1 MLFDIAAM
9 AVKPRYNLL
18 ASLIVPRPIAWVT
31 SVDARGRLNAAP
43 FSLFNLVSGTP
54 PVVVLGIGN
63 REERPKDSARNI
75 VETGDFV
82 INLVSEELLGAMNV
96 TAVEFAEDVDEIAE
110 AGLATIPSHAVGP
123 PRIARSPV
131 SLECTYTRTVE
142 LGQGRNLLIGE
153 IVYAHVRDDVIL
165 NPDRGYID
173 AARMNLVGRMHGGGW
188 YTTTTTPFRVPGIP
202 ADGSHPTASSPDPQ
216 EPESG
221 SLR

>member
-9 AVKPRYNLL
+9 AAKPRYNLL

-31 SVDARGRLNAAP
+31 SSDARGRLNAAP
-43 FSLFNLVSGTP
+43 FSLFNMMSGTP

-63 REERPKDSARNI
+63 RAGRPKDSARNI
-75 VETGDFV
+75 IETGDFV
-82 INLVSEELLGAMNV
+82 INLVSEELLEAMNV
-96 TAVEFAEDVDEIAE
+96 TAIEFTEDIDELAE

-131 SLECTYTRTVE
+131 ALECTYTRSVE
-142 LGQGRNLLIGE
+142 LGQDRKLLIGE
-153 IVYAHVRDDVIL
+153 IIYAHVKDDVIL
-165 NPDRGYID
+165 NPDRGHID

-188 YTTTTTPFRVPGIP
+188 YTTTTTPFRLTRIP
-202 ADGSHPTASSPDPQ
+202 AEGWCQTQSSSGNQD
-216 EPESG
+216 SG

>member
-9 AVKPRYNLL
+9 AARPRYNLL

-31 SVDARGRLNAAP
+31 SSDASGRLNAAP
-43 FSLFNLVSGTP
+43 FSLFNLMAGTP

-63 REERPKDSARNI
+63 RAGRPKDSARNI

-96 TAVEFAEDVDEIAE
+96 TAIEFTEDVDELAE
-110 AGLATIPSHAVGP
+110 AGLATLPSHAVGP

-131 SLECTYTRTVE
+131 ALECTYTRSVE
-142 LGQGRNLLIGE
+142 LGQGRNLIIGE
-153 IVYAHVRDDVIL
+153 IIYAHVEDGVVL
-165 NPDRGYID
+165 NPDRGHID

-188 YTTTTTPFRVPGIP
+188 YTTTTAPFRLPRIP
-202 ADGSHPTASSPDPQ
+202 VEDRPRTQSPSGDQ
-216 EPESG
+216 VSG

>member
-9 AVKPRYNLL
+9 AARPRYNLL

-31 SVDARGRLNAAP
+31 SSDASGRLNAAP
-43 FSLFNLVSGTP
+43 FSLFNLMAGTP

-63 REERPKDSARNI
+63 RAGRPKDSARNI

-96 TAVEFAEDVDEIAE
+96 TAIEFTEDVDELAE
-110 AGLATIPSHAVGP
+110 AGLATLPSHAVGP

-131 SLECTYTRTVE
+131 ALECTYTRSVE
-142 LGQGRNLLIGE
+142 LGQGRNLIIGE
-153 IVYAHVRDDVIL
+153 IIYAHVEDGVVL
-165 NPDRGYID
+165 NPDRGHID

-188 YTTTTTPFRVPGIP
+188 YTTTTAPFRLPRIP
-202 ADGSHPTASSPDPQ
+202 VEDRPRTPSPSGDQ
-216 EPESG
+216 VSG